1 MSDVRKLLPPLAA
14 ALVLVLLAG
23 SFGSAY
29 QLTVLTQ
36 AGTFAIATLGL
47 TILVGYAGQISF
59 GHTIFLGLGGYLS
72 ALATTR
78 WGLGPLPGLLL
89 GVVAS
94 SLAALLVGIQTS
106 RLRGH
111 YLAMATFAIGLGFYA
126 VAADTSVFNGFEG
139 IAGIPAFGVGGLE
152 FSGVIGKFALVWG
165 VALVAAVAA
174 WRLRGGRFGRAL
186 RVLAE
191 DEAAASALGV
201 DVARHKIAALVI
213 SAIFVSIAGSLAVHT
228 TPIASP
234 ENYSFA
240 VVIQLFVMLFV
251 GGLGSVW
258 GALIGAVVVVE
269 LPELLGG
276 FKDYEPTIFGVA
288 LILILLLR
296 PVGLFAPLSPS
307 TRRTMRRRLRMSR
320 ANDAPRD
327 GAEAVEA

>member
-1 MSDVRKLLPPLAA
+1 MTDLRRLIGPLAA
-14 ALVLVLLAG
+14 ALVLITVAG
-23 SFGSAY
+23 TFGSAY

-78 WGLGPLPGLLL
+78 WGMGPLPGLML
-89 GVVAS
+89 GVIAS
-94 SLAALLVGIQTS
+94 SIAALLVGIPTL

-111 YLAMATFAIGLGFYA
+111 YLAMATFTIGLGFYA
-126 VAADTSVFNGFEG
+126 VAADTGVFNGFEG
-139 IAGIPAFGVGGLE
+139 IAGIPPFSIGGLE
-152 FSGVIGKFALVWG
+152 FSGVIGKYWLVWG
-165 VALVAAVAA
+165 VALTAAVAA

-191 DEAAASALGV
+191 DEAAASALGI
-201 DVARHKIAALVI
+201 DVARHKIVALVI
-213 SAIFVSIAGSLAVHT
+213 SAILVSIAGSLAVHT

-234 ENYSFA
+234 ENYGFA
-240 VVIQLFVMLFV
+240 VIIQLFVMLFI

-258 GALIGAVVVVE
+258 GALIGAVVVVQ
-269 LPELLGG
+269 LPEMLGG
-276 FKDYEPTIFGVA
+276 FEDYEPTIFGVA

-307 TRRTMRRRLRMSR
+307 TRKAIRRRLRLGRSD
-320 ANDAPRD
+320 DAVID
-327 GAEAVEA
+327 GTGTVEA

>member
-1 MSDVRKLLPPLAA
+1 MTDLQRILPGLTV
-14 ALVLVLLAG
+14 ALGLVLLAG

-36 AGTFAIATLGL
+36 AGTYAIATLGL

-78 WGLGPLPGLLL
+78 WGLGPLPGMAL
-89 GVVAS
+89 GVAAS
-94 SLAALLVGIQTS
+94 SVAALLVGVPTL

-111 YLAMATFAIGLGFYA
+111 YLAMATFTIGLGFYA

-139 IAGIPAFGVGGLE
+139 IAGIPPFSVGGLE
-152 FSGVIGKFALVWG
+152 FGDVVGKYTLVWG
-165 VALVAAVAA
+165 VALIAAVAA
-174 WRLRGGRFGRAL
+174 WRLRSGRFGRAL

-191 DEAAASALGV
+191 DEAAAAALGI

-213 SAIFVSIAGSLAVHT
+213 SAVFVSVAGSLQVHT

-234 ENYSFA
+234 ENYGFA
-240 VVIQLFVMLFV
+240 VIIQLFVMLFI

-258 GALIGAVVVVE
+258 GALIGAVAVVE

-276 FKDYEPTIFGVA
+276 FQDYEPTIFGVA

-296 PVGLFAPLSPS
+296 PVGLFAPPAPS
-307 TRRTMRRRLRMSR
+307 TRRMLRRWLRTTRRS
-320 ANDAPRD
+320 DAP
-327 GAEAVEA
+327 AEGPEALNA